1 MSKRITAVAA
11 SALALALGC
20 EQQGSRTGEDDQ
32 IVGQHEERVT
42 DEETGFNQEPADQR
56 RQQQMQQ
63 RQPGQQQQGQMGQQ
77 QHGQMGQGQG
87 SPGQI
92 VTEQSQ
98 NNLDRTLSQLNR
110 QLREND
116 FDVVATVRYD
126 ERMRERAM
134 REQGQ
139 QGGQQQARQQQQ
151 QQRQQGMQQ
160 GQQGMQQGG
169 QGQQIGDV
177 RLILFRRTNEEAQ
190 AIQNQGPEVLLKQ
203 PRALLVYERG
213 NNVIVSYQTPED
225 MPAVGMEEPTTEVL
239 QRIVRESTQ
248 GRQQQTAQREQ
259 QQQEQQ
265 AQRMEQQ
272 GQREQQR
279 AQGLDQQAQRDEQ
292 QAQRDEQQ
300 AQRERQ
306 AMTQPRQ
313 GGQQTGIQN

>member
-20 EQQGSRTGEDDQ
+20 EQQGRTGEDDQ
-32 IVGQHEERVT
+32 IVGQQEERVT
-42 DEETGFNQEPADQR
+42 EEETGFNQEPADQR

-63 RQPGQQQQGQMGQQ
+63 RQMGQ
-77 QHGQMGQGQG
+77 QHGQQGQQMGQG

-92 VTEQSQ
+92 VTEESQ
-98 NNLDRTLSQLNR
+98 NNMDRTLSQLNR

-134 REQGQ
+134 REQGGQ
-139 QGGQQQARQQQQ
+139 QGQQQAQQRQQ
-151 QQRQQGMQQ
+151 QQRQQ
-160 GQQGMQQGG
+160 QQGMQQGG
-169 QGQQIGDV
+169 QGQEIGDV

-213 NNVIVSYQTPED
+213 DNVIVSYQTPED

-248 GRQQQTAQREQ
+248 GRQQTTAQREQ

-272 GQREQQR
+272 
-279 AQGLDQQAQRDEQ
+279 AQGEEQ
-292 QAQRDEQQ
+292 QAQGMEQQARGEEQQ
-300 AQRERQ
+300 AQREQQQAERERQ
-306 AMTQPRQ
+306 AMIQRQ
-313 GGQQTGIQN
+313 REEQGVQN